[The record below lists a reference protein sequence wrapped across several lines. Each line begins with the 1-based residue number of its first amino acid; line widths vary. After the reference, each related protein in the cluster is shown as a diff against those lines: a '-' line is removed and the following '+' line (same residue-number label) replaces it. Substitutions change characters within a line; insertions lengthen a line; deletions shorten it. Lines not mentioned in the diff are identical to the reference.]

1 MATADLHTHTIYS
14 DGTNTPEELIAMA
27 KQAGLAALAIT
38 DHDNLDGLAEGAA
51 AAQAAGLELIPG
63 LEMSAAVKSVDVH
76 LLGFFVDVRCAPF
89 QQLLAEQ
96 RARRVKRIEEMV
108 TRVQRL
114 GMAITQEEVREIAGK
129 GAMGRPHVA
138 MALVRRGYV
147 AKFEEAFDRYLSDGK
162 PAYVEGSSLT
172 PKTVIDAI
180 RQANGVPVLAHPIY
194 LRNDALID
202 AMCADGL
209 AGLEV
214 YHSSHKVQ
222 EVKRYERIAKRL
234 GLLKSGGTDYHGSAK
249 EGAPIGAVTV
259 PYELVDAL
267 KQWQQQHA
275 VSSSR

>member
-1 MATADLHTHTIYS
+1 
-14 DGTNTPEELIAMA
+14 MA

-147 AKFEEAFDRYLSDGK
+147 AKFEEAFDRYLGDGK

>member
-38 DHDNLDGLAEGAA
+38 DHDNLDGLAEGAV
-51 AAQAAGLELIPG
+51 AAQAAGIELIPG

-76 LLGFFVDVRCAPF
+76 LLGFFVDVRCTPF
-89 QQLLAEQ
+89 QDLLVQQ
-96 RARRVKRIEEMV
+96 RTRRIGRIEEMV

-114 GMAITQEEVREIAGK
+114 GMAITQEEVREIAGR

-147 AKFEEAFDRYLSDGK
+147 PTFEEAFKRYLGTGC
-162 PAYVEGSSLT
+162 PAYIEGSTLA
-172 PKTVIDAI
+172 PKIVIDAI

-202 AMCADGL
+202 AMRADGL

-214 YHSSHKVQ
+214 YHSSHNAE

-234 GLLKSGGTDYHGSAK
+234 GLLKTGGTDYHGSAK

-267 KQWQQQHA
+267 KQWQRQHTNAA
-275 VSSSR
+275 V